1 MEHGFLILTILVLL
15 FASIYGYS
23 YMPVY
28 FEKRREKRLKIEQ
41 ARLNELYNKEKL
53 RKQEIRDEK
62 LNLIL
67 KRSAEIRK
75 ELQLLEQMKINRKS
89 FNEDDMYQM
98 KVDQMK
104 KKQAV

>member
-1 MEHGFLILTILVLL
+1 MEHGFLILAILVLL

-23 YMPVY
+23 YVPVY
-28 FEKRREKRLKIEQ
+28 LEKRREKRLKIEQ
-41 ARLNELYNKEKL
+41 AKLDELYNQEKIK
-53 RKQEIRDEK
+53 KQEIRDEK
-62 LNLIL
+62 LSKLQ

-75 ELQLLEQMKINRKS
+75 ELQLLEQMKINRKNY
-89 FNEDDMYQM
+89 NEDEMYQM